1 MTFIFLTFSKKCTFT
16 AEIEPFEM
24 HNIKLDVIPLFI
36 FGASVLAFIYHAVL
50 LFFSKDKFLIH
61 YLIYLFFT
69 SVFMYSTTGMYAA
82 TFGQMNENMMMWY
95 CKEAIQIIFLTSYF
109 NFIIEAIGLSKRNN
123 SFLFRYWVV
132 TMLIL
137 ISYAIWCVYSRVY
150 APLEDYS
157 LPFIFIRAFIFI
169 VTGIMLY
176 QGFKLREIK
185 FQFII
190 LCGCV
195 LYFILGLISFITNF
209 FLDQYEEMVIM
220 PLEWIMLGSF
230 IDIIIF
236 SCAIGYRNRKEWQKL
251 NLTLLDEANKH
262 IALQQV
268 VLEKQAELE
277 NERKRIAADMHDDL
291 GSGLTRITYLSQ
303 MALKSDTE
311 NNLQKIKKTAS
322 ELVGNM
328 SELIWVMKE
337 ENNTLEDLATYIK
350 SYAVDY
356 FENNN
361 IQFSIEI
368 PETFNEIT
376 INGNHRR
383 NLFLSVKEGFHNIV
397 KHAQAK
403 NVRIEIGINDHL
415 HICIKDDGIGMNGVN
430 SEKRIG
436 GNGLKNMKS
445 RIESMN
451 GRVDIENV
459 NGTEVTFKI
468 PLTLTD

>member
-1 MTFIFLTFSKKCTFT
+1 
-16 AEIEPFEM
+16 M
-24 HNIKLDVIPLFI
+24 HNTTVDVIPLFI

-50 LFFSKDKFLIH
+50 YFFSKDRFLIH

-69 SVFMYSTTGMYAA
+69 SIFMYSKTGMYAA
-82 TFGQMNENMMMWY
+82 VFGQMNENIMMWY
-95 CKEAIQIIFLTSYF
+95 LKEAIQIVYLTSYF

-123 SFLFRYWVV
+123 LFLFRYWAV

-137 ISYAIWCVYSRVY
+137 ITYSVWHIWTRVY
-150 APLEDYS
+150 APLDDYS
-157 LPFIFIRAFIFI
+157 LPFIGIRAFIFI

-185 FQFII
+185 FQLII

-195 LYFILGLISFITNF
+195 LYFIFGIVSFITNF
-209 FLDQYEEMVIM
+209 FLDSYGEMVIM
-220 PLEWIMLGSF
+220 PLEWMMLGSF
-230 IDIIIF
+230 IDIIFF
-236 SCAIGYRNRKEWQKL
+236 SCAIGYRNKKEWEKL
-251 NLTLLDEANKH
+251 NGTLLDEANKH

-277 NERKRIAADMHDDL
+277 NERRRIAADMHDDL

-303 MALKSDTE
+303 MALKSDAE

-337 ENNTLEDLATYIK
+337 ENNTLEDLTTYIK

-356 FENNN
+356 FENND
-361 IQFSIEI
+361 ILFAIEM
-368 PETFNEIT
+368 PESFNEIT
-376 INGNHRR
+376 VNGNHRR
-383 NLFLSVKEGFHNIV
+383 NLFLSVKESLHNIV

-403 NVRIEIGINDHL
+403 NVSIKIDLDDHLNICIEDDGVGINNQ
-415 HICIKDDGIGMNGVN
+415 KSDG
-430 SEKRIG
+430 RTG
-436 GNGLKNMKS
+436 GNGLRNMKT

-451 GRVDIENV
+451 GRIVIENGF
-459 NGTEVTFKI
+459 GTKVSFVI
-468 PLTLTD
+468 PLTSMN

>member
-1 MTFIFLTFSKKCTFT
+1 
-16 AEIEPFEM
+16 M
-24 HNIKLDVIPLFI
+24 HNIKIDVIPLFI

-50 LFFSKDKFLIH
+50 YFFSKDKFLIH

-69 SVFMYSTTGMYAA
+69 SVFMYSKSGMYAA
-82 TFGQMNENMMMWY
+82 SFGQMNENIMMWHF
-95 CKEAIQIIFLTSYF
+95 KEAIQIIYLTSYF

-123 SFLFRYWVV
+123 LFLFRYWMI

-137 ISYAIWCVYSRVY
+137 ITYAGWSAFTRIY
-150 APLEDYS
+150 APIDNYA
-157 LPFIFIRAFIFI
+157 LPFIAIRAFIFI

-185 FQFII
+185 FQLII
-190 LCGCV
+190 LLGCV
-195 LYFILGLISFITNF
+195 LYFIFGLVSFITNF

-220 PLEWIMLGSF
+220 PLEWMMIGSF
-230 IDIIIF
+230 VDIIVF
-236 SCAIGYRNRKEWQKL
+236 SCAIGYRNKKEWQKL

-262 IALQQV
+262 IALQQI

-303 MALKSDTE
+303 MALKSDAQ

-361 IQFSIEI
+361 IQFSIQI
-368 PETFNEIT
+368 PESFHDIT
-376 INGNHRR
+376 VNGNHRR
-383 NLFLSVKEGFHNIV
+383 NLFLSVKESFHNIV

-403 NVRIEIGINDHL
+403 NVHIEIGIDDHL
-415 HICIKDDGIGMNGVN
+415 HICIKDDGIGMNSGN

-436 GNGLKNMKS
+436 GNGLRNMKA

-451 GRVDIENV
+451 GHIEIKNDT
-459 NGTEVTFKI
+459 GTQVSFKI
-468 PLTLTD
+468 PLTITD